1 MAEKVKHLGLERDYS
16 KYLYF
21 IDKDGSIAR
30 KGKAGESPSEVL
42 VPHAVQR
49 EKGYLYFIDKEGDLA
64 RSERSA
70 RRKKAFDEN

>member
-21 IDKDGSIAR
+21 IDKDGSVAR
-30 KGKAGESPSEVL
+30 KPKSGAGEAEV
-42 VPHAVQR
+42 VVAHAVQR
-49 EKGYLYFIDKEGDLA
+49 EKGYLYFLDKDGDLA

-70 RRKKAFDEN
+70 GTKKKEA